1 MDNLSQILLLGLGVS
16 LPLFVSTCR
25 EVLEHTRPKI
35 LIHVTLEP
43 CGLCLTSQ
51 LSLYHRPLHWG
62 TLGDP
67 VLPTTMASSPD
78 LKTVRGVSRM
88 LGPTKK
94 RYPTSKGQRRS
105 PSKMVGG
112 VESHLE
118 SNPIPT
124 RDAQKAQTNLACTG
138 TQRPQRD

>member
-78 LKTVRGVSRM
+78 LKTVRGVSNAQFSSVAQ
-88 LGPTKK
+88 LCPTLCD
-94 RYPTSKGQRRS
+94 PMSCSTPGLPVHHQL
-105 PSKMVGG
+105 
-112 VESHLE
+112 LE
-118 SNPIPT
+118 SP
-124 RDAQKAQTNLACTG
+124 NLC
-138 TQRPQRD
+138 P